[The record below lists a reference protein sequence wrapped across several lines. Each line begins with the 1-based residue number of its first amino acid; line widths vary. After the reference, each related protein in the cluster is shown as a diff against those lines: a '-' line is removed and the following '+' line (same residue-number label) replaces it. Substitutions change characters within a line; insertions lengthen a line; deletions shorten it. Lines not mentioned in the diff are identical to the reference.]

1 VIVTLLAGLIGS
13 TAALAGLL
21 VGDAGAQQ
29 PAPAT
34 QATVPPSSAAPPPSE
49 VLPTT
54 TTIVAP
60 FCTPIAP
67 PYLVF
72 VGWVTAYQIPTF
84 RFAVQEVKS
93 GKWDGPL
100 VDVDFPRDAGFLR
113 VGPSYLVAAQLDPA
127 TGKLFSKVRYS
138 YATQPKPGTCP
149 GVDPII
155 TRMADGTPVDTGML
169 SGMKGHWN
177 KVAVAFLVPAVA
189 ILGVLLVLVSLKHLL
204 TRVLHTTPASG
215 RNPYVE

>member
-1 VIVTLLAGLIGS
+1 
-13 TAALAGLL
+13 
-21 VGDAGAQQ
+21 
-29 PAPAT
+29 
-34 QATVPPSSAAPPPSE
+34 
-49 VLPTT
+49 
-54 TTIVAP
+54 
-60 FCTPIAP
+60 
-67 PYLVF
+67 
-72 VGWVTAYQIPTF
+72 
-84 RFAVQEVKS
+84 VQEVRS

-113 VGPSYLVAAQLDPA
+113 VGPTYLEAAQLDPA

-169 SGMKGHWN
+169 SGMKGHWD

-204 TRVLHTTPASG
+204 TRVLHTTPASS